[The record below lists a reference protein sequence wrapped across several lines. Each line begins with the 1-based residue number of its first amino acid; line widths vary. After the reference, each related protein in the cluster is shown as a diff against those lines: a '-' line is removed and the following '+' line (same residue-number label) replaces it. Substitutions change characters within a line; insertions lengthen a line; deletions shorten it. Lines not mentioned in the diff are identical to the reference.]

1 MYKHRAL
8 LLLVLT
14 AFFSISFADDEHEL
28 RHIKTVLW
36 PQAYRTQD
44 VELLD
49 RLLHDSFEVI
59 KRLQAGS
66 THEFTLSKLSQN
78 SRVNYQLY
86 DADTGQAIDS
96 MYSFFAHQ
104 LLDGITYQL
113 VPQPAHRNHRKH
125 HAEEYGYESG
135 TFIPN
140 SGQIVKTPIVLS
152 CLP

>member
-14 AFFSISFADDEHEL
+14 AFFSISFADDENEL

-59 KRLQAGS
+59 NDAGERSSKQDELDYIRNNTWNPGNFKYRIDRLEIFFNA
-66 THEFTLSKLSQN
+66 F
-78 SRVNYQLY
+78 
-86 DADTGQAIDS
+86 AI
-96 MYSFFAHQ
+96 
-104 LLDGITYQL
+104 
-113 VPQPAHRNHRKH
+113 V
-125 HAEEYGYESG
+125 SG
-135 TFIPN
+135 TGMADAYTYTSSNALIKEN
-140 SGQIVKTPIVLS
+140 GQWRAVSSHVSGVKSKDDGNETAQ
-152 CLP
+152 

>member
-14 AFFSISFADDEHEL
+14 AFLSTSFADDEREL

-59 KRLQAGS
+59 NDAGERSSKQDELEYIRNNTWNPGNFKYRIDRL
-66 THEFTLSKLSQN
+66 EIFN
-78 SRVNYQLY
+78 SSFAIVSGTGM
-86 DADTGQAIDS
+86 ADTYTYTSSNALIKENGQWRAVSSHVSGVNSKKDEDDS
-96 MYSFFAHQ
+96 S
-104 LLDGITYQL
+104 
-113 VPQPAHRNHRKH
+113 K
-125 HAEEYGYESG
+125 
-135 TFIPN
+135 
-140 SGQIVKTPIVLS
+140 
-152 CLP
+152 